1 MLKLLSVELVWMPE
15 EPNEELLLFAPL
27 KSRKPPPCET
37 CSSMVAE
44 KVFESWSLVTTW
56 MEMSLATSMAT
67 GYQGRI
73 WLRLMS
79 ESLSSVISL

>member
-37 CSSMVAE
+37 CYSMVAE

-67 GYQGRI
+67 G
-73 WLRLMS
+73 
-79 ESLSSVISL
+79 